1 MSIGSETL
9 ARFRTRDARP
19 MAAPAALKDAIPAS
33 LQVRALRKVFQ
44 SAGREVVALD
54 EVSLDVATGDFICLV
69 GPSGCGKSTLLNLI
83 AGLERPSQGQVL
95 LGGRAVEGPGADRVV
110 MFQESALFP
119 WLSVQDN
126 VAFGLRLAGASRRE
140 ARLRS
145 ARYLE
150 LVGLG
155 AFDRAWVHE
164 LSGGMKQRVALARAL
179 VLEPQVLLMDEPFAA
194 LDAQTRDRLL
204 LELQRIWQETGKT
217 IIFVTHNVREA
228 AVLANRVVVFSARPG
243 RIKAEIRVEAPHPR
257 ELKSAALLDVA
268 NHIADELENEV
279 EQSEQAALLSVVR
292 GSQAASRFRWRRTG

>member
-19 MAAPAALKDAIPAS
+19 MAAPAARKDAIPAS
-33 LQVRALRKVFQ
+33 LQVRAVPKVFQ

-54 EVSLDVATGDFICLV
+54 EVSLEVATGDFICLV

-95 LGGRAVEGPGADRVV
+95 LGGRAVEGPRADRVV

-119 WLSVQDN
+119 CLSVQDN

-140 ARLRS
+140 TRLRS

-155 AFDRAWVHE
+155 PFDRACV
-164 LSGGMKQRVALARAL
+164 
-179 VLEPQVLLMDEPFAA
+179 P
-194 LDAQTRDRLL
+194 
-204 LELQRIWQETGKT
+204 
-217 IIFVTHNVREA
+217 
-228 AVLANRVVVFSARPG
+228 
-243 RIKAEIRVEAPHPR
+243 
-257 ELKSAALLDVA
+257 
-268 NHIADELENEV
+268 
-279 EQSEQAALLSVVR
+279 
-292 GSQAASRFRWRRTG
+292 

>member
-1 MSIGSETL
+1 
-9 ARFRTRDARP
+9 
-19 MAAPAALKDAIPAS
+19 
-33 LQVRALRKVFQ
+33 
-44 SAGREVVALD
+44 
-54 EVSLDVATGDFICLV
+54 VATGDFICLV

-179 VLEPQVLLMDEPFAA
+179 VLEPQVLMMDEPFAA

-228 AVLANRVVVFSARPG
+228 AVLANRVVVFSASPG

-268 NHIADELENEV
+268 NRISDELENEV

-292 GSQAASRFRWRRTG
+292 GGQAAGRFRWRRTG